1 MKKVLE
7 LTLLNPHADD
17 FVAVPVS
24 FRLVGRRGLRKYGYL
39 LDEPIRRGRRPA
51 ILVDGTLSSL
61 FDQST
66 FIGMPKWLRSLVL
79 RIEIFFWLRIND
91 LTGKVDV
98 YWSADHIADRRAIYV
113 FSYKNCVGAFEQRRE
128 TLAAFDHAII
138 NLSHYF
144 IRTQEK
150 VENISKLPNALL
162 HSDSDHA
169 GNPFF
174 QRFFSGRK
182 IDIVLPFAVGRRF
195 APTRPQSERSLKC
208 AATGSFHNLLHEEP
222 ALYYRDFMEFFR
234 TTTYH
239 PVRKLLYENRAEL
252 LDWLDCR
259 VSPYRENRERVWLLA
274 RLRQAARLD
283 AVQSKYFSFDI
294 VEFYNEHMFAIVG
307 EEISGAPAIGFFEA
321 MACGCVMLGQRGSYY
336 DGLGL
341 EAGTHYLPHDGTI
354 ASIRAAI
361 AAVADDPDR
370 LASIAAAGLEYVR
383 KNCTPEAVWDRFER
397 MLCQAI
403 GARALHE
410 VLSCAPVAT

>member
-17 FVAVPVS
+17 FVSMPVS

-51 ILVDGTLSSL
+51 VLVDGTLSSL
-61 FDQST
+61 FDQAT
-66 FIGMPKWLRSLVL
+66 FNRMPKWLRGLIL
-79 RIEIFFWLRIND
+79 RIEIFFWLRINR
-91 LTGKVDV
+91 LTDKVDV
-98 YWSADHIADRRAIYV
+98 YWSPGEITDRRAIYV

-144 IRTQEK
+144 IRTREK

-162 HSDSDHA
+162 HSDGDLAS
-169 GNPFF
+169 NPFF

-182 IDIVLPFAVGRRF
+182 IDIALPFAVGRRF
-195 APTRPQSERSLKC
+195 AAIRPQSERSPKC
-208 AATGSFHNLLHEEP
+208 AATGSFHNLQHEEP
-222 ALYYRDFMEFFR
+222 AIYYRDFIEFFGV
-234 TTTYH
+234 TTYH
-239 PVRKLLYENRAEL
+239 PVRKLLYENRDKL

-294 VEFYNEHMFAIVG
+294 VAFYNEHMFAIVG
-307 EEISGAPAIGFFEA
+307 EEISGSPAIGFFEA
-321 MACGCVMLGQRGSYY
+321 MACGCVMLAERGSYY

-354 ASIRAAI
+354 ASIRDAI
-361 AAVADDPDR
+361 AAVADDRDR
-370 LASIAAAGLEYVR
+370 LASIAAAGRDYIR
-383 KNCTPEAVWDRFER
+383 KNCPPEAVWDGFER
-397 MLCQAI
+397 KLCQ
-403 GARALHE
+403 
-410 VLSCAPVAT
+410 LSEQNTP